1 MEEDTRKWIWWGIPT
16 LIAVGVLAAFYYH
29 RKHQEEPPV
38 QQVRS
43 APVPPVAPA
52 RPDYPIPPE
61 ATNAQ
66 PLPVLADSDA
76 AVKDSLTGVFGRSL
90 DEFLVPTDIVRHIVV
105 TVDNLMRR
113 KASVQMWP
121 LQPTPGQPVVAGA
134 DEQLTLSEDNFARYE
149 PIMKMVRS
157 TDVRQVAA
165 VYKHFY
171 PLFQQVYADLGYP
184 NGYFNNR
191 LVEVIDN
198 LLETPEVHGPIR
210 LVQPGVLY
218 QFADPALEDRSAGQK
233 LLIRMGSNN
242 AAIIKTK
249 LRELRSEIAR

>member
-1 MEEDTRKWIWWGIPT
+1 MNAIPSEKPEISET
-16 LIAVGVLAAFYYH
+16 PESDPNLAAVNDVEAGIRDF
-29 RKHQEEPPV
+29 
-38 QQVRS
+38 VRS
-43 APVPPVAPA
+43 DVAYLR
-52 RPDYPIPPE
+52 RPGQTASLTD
-61 ATNAQ
+61 T
-66 PLPVLADSDA
+66 VADSDA

-233 LLIRMGSNN
+233 LLIRMGSSNT
-242 AAIIKTK
+242 AEIKLK